1 MRAITYTQPG
11 GTDVLQ
17 LVDRETPEPGPGEV
31 LVRLAFSGVNPTD
44 WKSRSGTQPGP
55 GGQVPDQDGA
65 GTVEAVGQGVDPVL
79 VGERVWIWEA
89 AWQRPHGTA
98 AEYTVV
104 PARQTVLLG
113 PTPSLELGAAL
124 GIPFLTAHRC
134 LTVAESLPDRLSP
147 GSLDGRTVL
156 VQGGAGAVG
165 NAAIQL
171 ARWADATV
179 IATVSSPRKAQLA
192 AAAGASHVID
202 YRQQDVVAEVRK
214 IAPDGVDAIVEVAP
228 GPNAAIDAQVIA
240 RHGSIAVYA
249 NDGGDEVTIPIRS
262 QMGPN
267 ARWQFVLVYTEP
279 ARAKEIAVEDVNA
292 AVLDGAVRVG
302 EDAGLPLHVFPLAE
316 TAAAHQAVEDGV
328 TGKVLIDVTA

>member
-1 MRAITYTQPG
+1 VRAITYTQPG

-17 LVDRETPEPGPGEV
+17 LVDRPTPEPAPGEV

-55 GGQVPDQDGA
+55 DGQVPDQDGA
-65 GTVEAVGQGVDPVL
+65 GTIEAVGQGVDPVL
-79 VGERVWIWEA
+79 VGERVWVWEA

-113 PTPSLELGAAL
+113 AAPSFELGAAL

-147 GSLDGRTVL
+147 GSLTGRTVL

-202 YRQQDVVAEVRK
+202 YTSQDVVAEVRK
-214 IAPDGVDAIVEVAP
+214 IVPHGVDAIVEVAP
-228 GPNAAIDAQVIA
+228 GPNAAIDAQVAI
-240 RHGSIAVYA
+240 YA
-249 NDGGDEVTIPIRS
+249 NDGGDEVTIPIRT

-267 ARWQFVLVYTEP
+267 ARWQFVLVYTAP
-279 ARAKEIAVEDVNA
+279 TRAKDIAVEDVNA

-302 EDAGLPLHVFPLAE
+302 EEAGLPLHVFPLAE

-328 TGKVLIDVTA
+328 TGKVLIDVTR